1 MEAPA
6 VYGGPITIDGA
17 SSGSATLNTRY
28 DSTGCPGPTNLTSYA
43 FQRPHRSSRRPAP
56 PSEAG
61 SASAPVTRPSA
72 PPSTTRSGTQ
82 TERRTVIRNHQPV
95 HRSHF
100 CHSTRQFL
108 FQAFKTNYI
117 NSAQAAE
124 TYSSAIPTPWFATPS
139 QTLTNQTAITAASA
153 LNSYQSF
160 VLTYPDG
167 SVVTN
172 SVSGSTATFNI
183 NEPGICSLQV
193 FDPPWLPSAAAT
205 NSYTFQVADLAV
217 NPPGGSFANRSPSQL
232 RREATP
238 CR

>member
-1 MEAPA
+1 M
-6 VYGGPITIDGA
+6 
-17 SSGSATLNTRY
+17 
-28 DSTGCPGPTNLTSYA
+28 
-43 FQRPHRSSRRPAP
+43 
-56 PSEAG
+56 
-61 SASAPVTRPSA
+61 
-72 PPSTTRSGTQ
+72 
-82 TERRTVIRNHQPV
+82 
-95 HRSHF
+95 
-100 CHSTRQFL
+100 

-139 QTLTNQTAITAASA
+139 QTLTNQTAITVASA
-153 LNSYQSF
+153 LNSHQSF

-172 SVSGSTATFNI
+172 SVSGGTATFNI

-217 NPPGGSFANRSPSQL
+217 NPPGGNFANPLTVTASAGSNPL
-232 RREATP
+232 PLTIYYTTDGTTP
-238 CR
+238 TASSLLYTNSLTVTNTTTLQFMGARQGYAPEYVTRQYNYAPGVTVTPGHQHRHSGHHDHIYHQQRQFHSLLSL